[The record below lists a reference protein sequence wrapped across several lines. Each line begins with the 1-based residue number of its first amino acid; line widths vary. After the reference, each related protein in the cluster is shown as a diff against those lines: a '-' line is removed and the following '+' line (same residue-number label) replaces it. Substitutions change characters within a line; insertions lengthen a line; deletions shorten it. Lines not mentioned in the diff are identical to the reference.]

1 MRIIDATAKAVTQ
14 TATEVLDVPTVPAVN
29 RPVVSPSFEDELD
42 EVMKRQLELENFAV
56 DWGVERFNRNLTR
69 SRQQDE
75 ETKVG
80 AAKKLMQMAL
90 DPVIAAIGQFVYAQ
104 TEGRKATGQGGAR
117 HCSIRFIEMCGH
129 RQIAFLTMKVV
140 LDSITKTVQ
149 LRTTAQELTQYILDE
164 LKFRRFKEKAPGLFR
179 YKMAQFTT
187 SNYAHMARSMGAAV
201 NYHNGN
207 AEAEADKVDCSD
219 LEVPDTQRLLIGVRL
234 IDIAMLATGLFT
246 IPKRTLVE
254 GKGSVRT
261 IYELVA
267 TEETL
272 KWLSDRNGALE
283 ALWPVNLPMVVPP
296 LKWGP
301 NRKGGYRFNLRGKHA
316 LVRGASRVH
325 AERLSQTEMPK
336 VYSALNRIQDT
347 PWVINRKV
355 VALLDQLHTMKR
367 MARELDQDFET
378 CGGIAGVPYTENI
391 PDVKKPEDI
400 ETNEPAR
407 KAWRKKQGAVKEFNH
422 QRALDAIAF
431 SRFMQVTKRFVEEQ
445 AIWFPHNIDFRGR
458 VYPVT
463 NFLSPQGDDMSKGVL
478 KFAQGKPLGKN
489 GAKWLALHGANCLG
503 MTPDKVK
510 LSKRSMDE
518 RVQWI
523 QDHNQDILN
532 AAEDPLV
539 YRWWAGADDPL
550 QFIAFCFEWAE
561 YQTLVKAGLG
571 EEFVSSLAVGMDGT
585 CNGLQHYSAMLL
597 DPVGARA
604 VNLTPSER
612 PQDIYQNVMDS
623 GLKRLEM
630 DVTDEKVGHVAR
642 MWLKTG
648 WCDRKLAKSPVMTF
662 AYGSKQFGFRGQL
675 IEQVKGRSD
684 YHEKKAIFDTAVFT
698 PSAITAEEEEAAEQ
712 AIRLSLTDTA
722 MPSESTRIAY
732 DNAMSQE
739 MDEVK
744 NVLPSACSYMAKVM
758 WDSLGDVVVAAQQAM
773 SWMQKCARLVAKH
786 GKCVE
791 WRVPGTG
798 YWVVQEYLKQKES
811 TIHTTLAGKA
821 LQCAVYKD
829 TALPDANKQG
839 NAVAPNVVHSLDA
852 AALMMTVDLCA
863 TNGIECFHMVHD
875 SYGVLAGDAELM
887 AQLLRRA
894 FITLYSSNDVVQ
906 SLYQQWLALLPDDV
920 KDELPLPPEK
930 GNLDLQ
936 DVAQSLYFF
945 C

>member
-1 MRIIDATAKAVTQ
+1 MRIIDATAKAEFPTAQ
-14 TATEVLDVPTVPAVN
+14 TVPSLTMTAPANDTPVPT
-29 RPVVSPSFEDELD
+29 PSFEDELD

-69 SRQQDE
+69 ARQQDE
-75 ETKVG
+75 ESKAG
-80 AAKKLMQMAL
+80 AAKKLMQMAME
-90 DPVIAAIGQFVYAQ
+90 PMIQAIAEFVYAQ
-104 TEGRKATGQGGAR
+104 TEGRKASGQGGAK
-117 HCSIRFIEMCGH
+117 HCSIRFIELCGH

-149 LRTTAQELTQYILDE
+149 LRTAAQELTGYIMDE

-207 AEAEADKVDCSD
+207 AENEADRVDTSD

-246 IPKRTLVE
+246 IPKRTEVA

-296 LKWGP
+296 LKWAP
-301 NRKGGYRFNLRGKHA
+301 NRKGGYRFNLRGKHP
-316 LVRGASRVH
+316 LVRGASRTH
-325 AERLSQTEMPK
+325 AERLSKTEMPK
-336 VYSALNRIQDT
+336 VYNALNRIQDT

-355 VALLDQLHTMKR
+355 VALLDQLHTMKHV
-367 MARELDQDFET
+367 ARELDQDFET

-391 PDVKKPEDI
+391 PDVKKPDDL
-400 ETNEPAR
+400 ETNEDAR
-407 KAWRKKQGAVKEFNH
+407 KKWRKKQGAVKEFNH

-431 SRFMQVTKRFVEEQ
+431 SRFMQVTKRFVEEL

-463 NFLSPQGDDMSKGVL
+463 NFLSPQGDDMSKGCL
-478 KFAQGKPLGKN
+478 KFAQGKPLGKS

-503 MTPDKVK
+503 VTPDKVK
-510 LSKRSMDE
+510 LSKRSMSE

-539 YRWWAGADDPL
+539 YRWWAGADDPV

-604 VNLTPSER
+604 VNLTPSEL
-612 PQDIYQNVMDS
+612 PQDIYQNVMDN

-630 DVTDEKVGHVAR
+630 DVSDDKVGHLAR
-642 MWLKTG
+642 MWLESG
-648 WCDRKLAKSPVMTF
+648 WCDRKLAKPPVMTF

-675 IEQVKGRSD
+675 IEQVSGRGDFHQKKG
-684 YHEKKAIFDTAVFT
+684 IF
-698 PSAITAEEEEAAEQ
+698 ITELPVECEE
-712 AIRLSLTDTA
+712 
-722 MPSESTRIAY
+722 P
-732 DNAMSQE
+732 QE
-739 MDEVK
+739 GETLPEPKGDKETTK
-744 NVLPSACSYMAKVM
+744 NVLPAACSYMAKVM

-798 YWVVQEYLKQKES
+798 YWVVQEYLKQKEA

-906 SLYQQWLALLPDDV
+906 SLYKQWLDLLPDDV
-920 KDELPLPPEK
+920 KDELPAPPCK
-930 GNLDLQ
+930 GDLDLQ